1 MHSQLR
7 VYAFGPARGEHTL
20 EGMNIA
26 SKPAIAFLGTGS
38 MSGAIL
44 AGLLEHADDFGSI
57 SATTRSVASRDA
69 LPSGVAEAVALADE
83 PGANVRLAGE
93 ADVVVLG
100 VKPAQI
106 VDLASEIADAL
117 RPGTLVISVAA
128 GISIATLESALGEGV
143 AVVRAMPNT
152 PSLVGLGVAGLAAGS
167 VAGEAEVAVATQ
179 IFEAVGDVLVVAE
192 DQIDPLSAI
201 SGSGPAYVYLF
212 AEIWTQVALDLGFTP
227 EQAAT
232 MVQGTFRGASEMMV
246 RSDDEPSELRR
257 RVTSPKGTTEQLIRV
272 LDEADLG
279 PVFAKAADAAIGRA
293 RELSGE

>member
-1 MHSQLR
+1 
-7 VYAFGPARGEHTL
+7 
-20 EGMNIA
+20 
-26 SKPAIAFLGTGS
+26 

-57 SATTRSVASRDA
+57 SATTRSAASRDA

-83 PGANVRLAGE
+83 PGANARLAGE

-128 GISIATLESALGEGV
+128 GISIATLEAALGEGV

-167 VAGEAEVAVATQ
+167 AAGDAEVAVATR

-227 EQAAT
+227 GQAAT

-279 PVFAKAADAAIGRA
+279 PVFAKAAAAAIARA